1 MVTLKHLPVLLL
13 LLLVACG
20 GRVREE
26 DNRPFVYFRNYSRTF
41 NDMHE
46 KHLAAATLRGITPI
60 ASAAEVGNAT
70 RPLKKITSCSRY
82 HVDKLSHSI
91 PYLVPEAR
99 DLLEE
104 IAENFQDSLKAKRL
118 PPHALI
124 VTSLLRATDDAERL
138 RARNGNASARSA
150 HLFATTFDIAH
161 ARYKPLGKQTAPV
174 DKLKS
179 VLAGVLL
186 DLRSKG
192 RCHVRYEYKQICFHV
207 TVR

>member
-1 MVTLKHLPVLLL
+1 MIARKSFPAMLLL
-13 LLLVACG
+13 LLIACG
-20 GRVREE
+20 GREKDDE
-26 DNRPFVYFRNYSRTF
+26 RPFVYFRNYSRTF

-60 ASAAEVGNAT
+60 ASVEEIGKAS
-70 RPLKKITSCSRY
+70 RPLKKITSGRRY
-82 HVDKLSHSI
+82 QVDKLTHSI

-104 IAENFQDSLKAKRL
+104 IARNFQDSLKAKHL

-124 VTSLLRATDDAERL
+124 VTSLLRTKNDAERL
-138 RARNGNASARSA
+138 RDGNGNASARSA

-161 ARYKPLGKQTAPV
+161 ARYAPLGKKTTTV

-179 VLAGVLL
+179 VLAGVLK
-186 DLRSKG
+186 DLRDRR
-192 RCHVRYEYKQICFHV
+192 RCYVRYEYKQICFHI